1 MCSPSTRLEKLIG
14 KPSGI
19 SVVFIHIDDYDEDED
34 DVVFKFIFLNS
45 FLPDI
50 HFSII

>member
-19 SVVFIHIDDYDEDED
+19 SVVFIHIDDYAEDED
-34 DVVFKFIFLNS
+34 DVVFNFIFYRIYI
-45 FLPDI
+45 FP
-50 HFSII
+50 